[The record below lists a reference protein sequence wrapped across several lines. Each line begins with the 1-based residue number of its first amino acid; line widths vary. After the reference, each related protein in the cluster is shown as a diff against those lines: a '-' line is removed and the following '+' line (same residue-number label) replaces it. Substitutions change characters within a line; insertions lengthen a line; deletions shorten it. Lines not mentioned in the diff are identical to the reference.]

1 MKIAIPIVNLVLTVE
16 RRPSWRVE
24 FARRGAWHI
33 AHDTERHAP
42 TTYTGDGLTVEGRI
56 LDALYSRRFHNAY
69 TAGMQTPH
77 NIGGGNLRLH
87 WRVYTCLWAAEQA
100 RSLEGDFVECGVN
113 SGIISR
119 AICEY
124 LDFARLSKR
133 FFLFDTFQGIPEEQ
147 ASAEERE
154 HARSK
159 NKRIYR
165 ECYAETKQ
173 TFAPFPNVTLIRGKV
188 PDTLATV
195 SIEKVAYLSI
205 DMNLVLP
212 EIAALEFFWERLV
225 PGGIVVLDDYAFEGH
240 RQQHDAV
247 DAFAAKRGV
256 PVYTSPTGQGLIVRP
271 PS

>member
-1 MKIAIPIVNLVLTVE
+1 MKVAVPGVNLQLTLE
-16 RRPSWRVE
+16 RRPTWRFEV
-24 FARRGAWHI
+24 ARRGASPS
-33 AHDTERHAP
+33 HDVTRHAP
-42 TTYTGDGLTVEGRI
+42 TTYSGDGLSVEGRI
-56 LDALYSRRFHNAY
+56 LDALHSERFDAAY

-100 RSLEGDFVECGVN
+100 RTLEGDFVECGVN
-113 SGIISR
+113 SGIMSR

-124 LDFARLSKR
+124 LDFARLPKR

-147 ASAEERE
+147 ASPEERE

-159 NKRIYR
+159 NARIYR

-173 TFAPFPNVTLIRGKV
+173 TFSAFPNVILVRGKV
-188 PDTLATV
+188 PETLTSVA
-195 SIEKVAYLSI
+195 IDKVAYLSI

-212 EIAALEFFWERLV
+212 EIAALEFFWDRLV

-240 RQQHDAV
+240 RQQHDAIN
-247 DAFAAKRGV
+247 AFAARRGV

-271 PS
+271 PY